1 MHSIECTGKASKA
14 LAKMPRNVRELV
26 LSEIEGLAR
35 DPFGAA
41 NVKAFVG

>member
-1 MHSIECTGKASKA
+1 
-14 LAKMPRNVRELV
+14 MPRNVRELV
-26 LSEIEGLAR
+26 LSKIEGLAR